1 MIDDRTKADDT
12 DSREPGKPGL
22 SPAQVAAAA
31 LAAVT
36 AAFLCSTLGVYGTV
50 VGAGLL
56 SVVTT
61 VGSELF
67 MRSLERTRAAA
78 QLVAGRRKRRERQA
92 DLDKTVYLPAPSR
105 EQLDEY
111 AAMHQA
117 RERTRVLASSG
128 EAENARER
136 RQWWRRRGPVLAATS
151 ALAFVIGMLVVT
163 GYEGVT
169 GKALSGDGS
178 TTVSSIVRGGAADGE
193 HRSPQDGLWQRDDDT
208 TSTSVPPDERE
219 SQGEQDGENGGND
232 EDGQDGQDGSD
243 TGTVPSGETEPVE
256 PTQPTEQPDE
266 STPVDEGP
274 GGSVEPSQEPSGDP
288 AGGEQQGSQE

>member
-1 MIDDRTKADDT
+1 MKDDRTKVNDT
-12 DSREPGKPGL
+12 GSQQSEKAEKSGL

-67 MRSLERTRAAA
+67 LRSLRRTKDMARIA
-78 QLVAGRRKRRERQA
+78 AGRRKAVLE
-92 DLDKTVYLPAPSR
+92 DLDRTVYLPAVTQQR
-105 EQLDEY
+105 WEEHT
-111 AAMHQA
+111 AAM
-117 RERTRVLASSG
+117 ERTRVLTSTG
-128 EAENARER
+128 QAEDSRAR

-178 TTVSSIVRGGAADGE
+178 TTVSNIVRGDGWTG
-193 HRSPQDGLWQRDDDT
+193 HDRMPQG
-208 TSTSVPPDERE
+208 PGDERE
-219 SQGEQDGENGGND
+219 D
-232 EDGQDGQDGSD
+232 
-243 TGTVPSGETEPVE
+243 
-256 PTQPTEQPDE
+256 
-266 STPVDEGP
+266 
-274 GGSVEPSQEPSGDP
+274 SGDP
-288 AGGEQQGSQE
+288 ADPADSADSDATPTSGPDEPGQQRDRDEGESTPSETPRPDAPEDSTQPSQPVQPSEPDSAPSEPDEQQPPLTTDPAGGQAPPGGEE

>member
-1 MIDDRTKADDT
+1 MKDDRTKVENT
-12 DSREPGKPGL
+12 DSQQSEKSEKSGL
-22 SPAQVAAAA
+22 SPVQVAAAA

-67 MRSLERTRAAA
+67 MRSLERTKNAARV
-78 QLVAGRRKRRERQA
+78 VAGRRKREAAHQ
-92 DLDKTVYLPAPSR
+92 DLDRTVYLPAVTQQR
-105 EQLDEY
+105 WDEHA
-111 AAMHQA
+111 AAM
-117 RERTRVLASSG
+117 ERTRVLASPG
-128 EAENARER
+128 PVENSRAR

-178 TTVSSIVRGGAADGE
+178 TTVSSIVRGDGQVGGDRTPPEVNDPDGE
-193 HRSPQDGLWQRDDDT
+193 REDTDGS
-208 TSTSVPPDERE
+208 TSTSAPEEEPDERRGGGAVE
-219 SQGEQDGENGGND
+219 ETPSETPRENEPSQPAQ
-232 EDGQDGQDGSD
+232 
-243 TGTVPSGETEPVE
+243 PSQ
-256 PTQPTEQPDE
+256 PTQPSET
-266 STPVDEGP
+266 T
-274 GGSVEPSQEPSGDP
+274 SVPQEPSDQQP
-288 AGGEQQGSQE
+288 APTTEAQEERAPSDREN